1 MAWCYATPVGAYI
14 RSRRLALG
22 LTQAQLAVLAGVSEA
37 EISRLEAGHRRPN
50 FETGIRLAQALGL
63 SAEEL
68 YRQFAPQEV
77 AT

>member
-1 MAWCYATPVGAYI
+1 MGAYI

-22 LTQAQLAVLAGVSEA
+22 LTQAQLAVRAGVSEA